1 MPASLS
7 AARRSTALPSSNSAF
22 SFSRLSYS
30 PPGVRNRQER
40 RGTYLTRKWNQ
51 SRLLQDYFD
60 LIFDSLK
67 DAEPRFGPAKSS
79 PTSPDVLGELASLSS
94 TAPTV
99 MVVPPS
105 ASSFTSTLEVFSPMF
120 HRWTAGGRQDR
131 VLSHDAAAT
140 LIWSSKELV
149 GLKGC
154 FPTRPEDSVEMST
167 AKGTSSGSI
176 EEGGEKKKFRVRG
189 SLVLVSIPEIEI
201 RISSFRTK
209 NKVRMMPELELV
221 ESLLVTDVG
230 AFSALVG
237 VATLGAFGLRK
248 QLSDD
253 VIVRPLFILHPASG
267 LPTCNWYAVRQVFI
281 LRGLEYALPFPNVSK
296 KEIFRKIR

>member
-60 LIFDSLK
+60 L
-67 DAEPRFGPAKSS
+67 SS